1 LLSPPGQRAPD
12 SARRPP
18 WDASGGLAV
27 LLRQRSL
34 PMFDQQM
41 LISLAELGL
50 ALGGFNSVA
59 LVFGAATACPETGLM
74 CLI

>member
-1 LLSPPGQRAPD
+1 
-12 SARRPP
+12 
-18 WDASGGLAV
+18 
-27 LLRQRSL
+27 
-34 PMFDQQM
+34 MFDQQM
-41 LISLAELGL
+41 LISLAEFGL